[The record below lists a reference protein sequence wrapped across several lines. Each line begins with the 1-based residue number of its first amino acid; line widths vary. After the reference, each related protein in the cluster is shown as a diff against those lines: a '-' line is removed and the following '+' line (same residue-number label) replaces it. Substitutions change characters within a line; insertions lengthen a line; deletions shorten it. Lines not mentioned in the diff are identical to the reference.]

1 MKDIVFLIFGNIY
14 VIIGAVAILITVAS
28 ILIMRTFLRRKYY
41 QDIYECVDYFIRNSH
56 VPTFYSHDSSN
67 AFSEYKELFTK
78 CKSHRN
84 SWFLGT
90 LGKLYVEKYLY
101 WFDEVQTFI
110 ERMSSFMGEE
120 HYFAHS
126 EYLSCLEGMTIEKD
140 TEYFLTK
147 HFLKYVNDKI
157 PESYLDLD
165 KYKHALSIG
174 FSDIP
179 QKHNEKFV
187 QEELAK
193 NKEYFD
199 SVLKYPLDKQQR
211 TSIVKLEDN
220 CLVISSAGSGKT
232 STSVAKIKYLVEK
245 RHIAPSRILPLTYTT
260 KAAKELT
267 DRLALSADGLRCY
280 TFHSLAFHI
289 LAEANQEK
297 PDVCDNNTMLQ
308 CFNYLVEHN
317 ANFKKAINKF
327 LTDKKSLTRNEH
339 EYLTAKDYYK
349 DRALYGIQAPF
360 LDMDGRIIFTRSEEE
375 KKICTFLSMNGIS
388 FRYEHPYYVNTSTEY
403 KRQYRPDFTIY
414 FQQNGRL
421 VFVILEHFGID
432 AYGNVPQWFGV
443 SKKGGF
449 EQANKDYN
457 DGITWKRKINK
468 RYNTPLLETTS
479 AMFQDGTIFEKLK
492 QQLKLHGIPMRELTE
507 DEKYDKLVKRNK
519 RMEDSILELIT
530 TFITLMKSNRHT
542 PESVLNLIKQENSNP
557 LFVDRAEFMI
567 HEIFQPIFDEYE
579 KVLRDKN
586 QIDYTDLILKAT
598 DACNSGLYQKEYDM
612 ILVDEFQD
620 ISVDRFELLQS
631 LRSKK
636 NLTKLYCVGDD
647 WQSIFRFSGS
657 DLSLFNGFE
666 ERFGFT
672 EKCAIETTYRF
683 GNPTIDISS
692 KFILENSA
700 QVYKE
705 IKPVNES
712 VKTGIETVAYHTDDT
727 GDSQYK
733 VLENIV
739 SKIPSEQSIM
749 LIGRY
754 HSDAEFIPNS
764 LLKRNQKGSIVSA
777 HISKRDIP
785 YNTIH
790 SAKGLEA
797 DNIIVVSC
805 SQDGNG
811 FPSRV
816 SDDPILGYV
825 LSEPETFPYAEERR
839 LFYVAITRA
848 RKQTYVM
855 YNYTSPS
862 CFITELEKQQGMME
876 CPWCHNGNLKVV
888 KEGENQFKHWRLYGC
903 TNYTAGCQ
911 YTLFLDYNDEKEIPA
926 KFNSIKDRNVLHIK
940 ASQVEQLKR
949 ENPMERYVII
959 PESSMIPPLPP
970 FPYLSQQN
978 KTAEDE
984 EELPF

>member
-1 MKDIVFLIFGNIY
+1 MKDFIFLIFGNIY
-14 VIIGAVAILITVAS
+14 VIIGMVAS
-28 ILIMRTFLRRKYY
+28 VSITATVFTMRFTLRRKYY
-41 QDIYECVDYFIRNSH
+41 HGIYECIDFFIRNCH
-56 VPTFYSHDSSN
+56 DTTFYCPQTHET
-67 AFSEYKELFTK
+67 FTEYEGLFVK
-78 CKSHRN
+78 CKRHRN
-84 SWFLGT
+84 SWFLGIF
-90 LGKLYVEKYLY
+90 GKIYMDKYLY
-101 WFDEVQTFI
+101 WFDEIQTFI
-110 ERMSSFMGEE
+110 GRMSSFMSDD

-126 EYLSCLEGMTIEKD
+126 EFLKCMEGLNVKKN
-140 TEYFLTK
+140 TEYFLNK
-147 HFLKYVNDKI
+147 QFLKYVNDKI

-187 QEELAK
+187 QEELAN

-199 SVLKYPLDKQQR
+199 TVLKYPLDKQQR

-267 DRLALSADGLRCY
+267 DRLSLSSEGLRCY

-297 PDVCDNNTMLQ
+297 PDVCDTNTMLQ

-327 LTDKKSLTRNEH
+327 LTDKKSLTKNEH
-339 EYLTAKDYYK
+339 EYITAKDYYK

-360 LDMDGRIIFTRSEEE
+360 LDMDGRIIFTKSEEE

-388 FRYEHPYYVNTSTEY
+388 FRYEQPYYINTATEY

-414 FQQNGRL
+414 FLQNGKP

-449 EQANKDYN
+449 DQANKDYN
-457 DGITWKRKINK
+457 DGIAWKRGINK
-468 RYNTPLLETTS
+468 RYHTPLLETTS
-479 AMFQDGTIFEKLK
+479 AMFQDGTIFENLK
-492 QQLKLHGIPMRELTE
+492 QQLERHGIPMRELTE

-519 RMEDSILELIT
+519 RMEDSILQLIT

-557 LFVDRAEFMI
+557 LFIDRAEFMI

-579 KVLRDKN
+579 KVLHEKN

-598 DACNSGLYQKEYDM
+598 DVCNSGLFKKEYDM

-666 ERFGFT
+666 SRFGFT

-683 GNPTIDISS
+683 GDPTIDISS
-692 KFILENSA
+692 KFIMENSA
-700 QVYKE
+700 QVPKE
-705 IKPVNES
+705 IKPVNKS
-712 VKTGIETVAYHTDDT
+712 VRTGIETVAYHTDDK
-727 GDSQYK
+727 GDSQYR

-764 LLKRNQKGSIVSA
+764 LLKRNAKGNIVSA
-777 HISKRDIP
+777 HISDRDVQ

-855 YNYTSPS
+855 YNNTSPS

-911 YTLFLDYNDEKEIPA
+911 YTLFIDFNDEKEIPS
-926 KFNSIKDRNVLHIK
+926 KFESIKRKNVLHVR
-940 ASQVEQLKR
+940 ANQVEQFKK
-949 ENPMERYVII
+949 ENPTERFIII
-959 PESSMIPPLPP
+959 PEPTTLPPIPP
-970 FPYLSQQN
+970 FPYMNLQT
-978 KTAEDE
+978 KMDKEED
-984 EELPF
+984 ELPF

>member
-1 MKDIVFLIFGNIY
+1 MKDYIFLIFGNHY
-14 VIIGAVAILITVAS
+14 VIIGTVVVLAIVAAILCIRF
-28 ILIMRTFLRRKYY
+28 ILKSKYY
-41 QDIYECVDYFIRNSH
+41 HGVYECIDYFIRNCHDTAFYHPKSH
-56 VPTFYSHDSSN
+56 VTFT
-67 AFSEYKELFTK
+67 EYETLFIK
-78 CKSHRN
+78 CKKHRD

-90 LGKLYVEKYLY
+90 LGKIYIAKYLY

-110 ERMSSFMGEE
+110 ERMSSYMEE
-120 HYFAHS
+120 NHYFAHS
-126 EYLSCLEGMTIEKD
+126 EYLVCLEGMNIEED
-140 TEYFLTK
+140 TEYFLSNQ
-147 HFLKYVNDKI
+147 FLKYINEKI
-157 PESYLDLD
+157 PESYLDLE
-165 KYKHALSIG
+165 KYRHALSIG

-199 SVLKYPLDKQQR
+199 TVLKYPLDKQQR

-267 DRLALSADGLRCY
+267 DRLALSKEGLRCY

-317 ANFKKAINKF
+317 ADFKKAINKF
-327 LTDKKSLTRNEH
+327 LTDKKSLTKNEH
-339 EYLTAKDYYK
+339 DYLTAKDYYK

-388 FRYEHPYYVNTSTEY
+388 FRYEYPYYKNTATEF

-414 FQQNGRL
+414 FQQNGRQF
-421 VFVILEHFGID
+421 FVILEHFGID
-432 AYGNVPQWFGV
+432 AYGKVPQWFGIG
-443 SKKGGF
+443 KKGGF
-449 EQANKDYN
+449 EQANKEYN
-457 DGITWKRKINK
+457 DGIIWKRRINS
-468 RYNTPLLETTS
+468 RYNTALLETTS
-479 AMFQDGTIFEKLK
+479 AMFQDGTIYENLRK
-492 QQLKLHGIPMRELTE
+492 QLKLYGVPMRELTE
-507 DEKYDKLVKRNK
+507 DEKYEKLVKRNK
-519 RMEDSILELIT
+519 RMEDSILQLIT
-530 TFITLMKSNRHT
+530 TFITLMKSNRQT
-542 PESVLNLIKQENSNP
+542 PESVLNLIKQESNNP
-557 LFVDRAEFMI
+557 LFIERAEFMI

-579 KVLRDKN
+579 KVLRDKK
-586 QIDYTDLILKAT
+586 QIDYTDLILRAT
-598 DACNSGLYQKEYDM
+598 DVCQSGLYKKEYDM

-631 LRSKK
+631 LRNKK

-666 ERFGFT
+666 EHFGFT

-683 GNPTIDISS
+683 GYPTIDISS
-692 KFILENSA
+692 NFILENSA
-700 QVYKE
+700 QVHKK

-712 VKTGIETVAYHTDDT
+712 VRTGIETVAYHTDDT

-733 VLENIV
+733 VLEKIV
-739 SKIPSEQSIM
+739 SEIPSEQSIM

-754 HSDAEFIPNS
+754 HSDAEFISNS
-764 LLKRNQKGSIVSA
+764 LLKRNQKGNIVSA
-777 HISKRDIP
+777 HISDRDIP

-855 YNYTSPS
+855 YNYASPS
-862 CFITELEKQQGMME
+862 CFIAELEKQQGMTE

-888 KEGENQFKHWRLYGC
+888 KEGESQFKRWRLYGC

-911 YTLFLDYNDEKEIPA
+911 YTLFLDFNDEKEIPEKMNSA
-926 KFNSIKDRNVLHIK
+926 KRHVLHIK
-940 ASQVEQLKR
+940 ANQVEQLKK
-949 ENPMERYVII
+949 ENPTEKYVII
-959 PESSMIPPLPP
+959 PEPTTVPPMPP
-970 FPYLSQQN
+970 FPFLNIQKN
-978 KTAEDE
+978 TEEED
-984 EELPF
+984 ELPF

>member
-1 MKDIVFLIFGNIY
+1 MTRSL
-14 VIIGAVAILITVAS
+14 
-28 ILIMRTFLRRKYY
+28 LRRRYY
-41 QDIYECVDYFIRNSH
+41 HKIYECIDYFIRNSH
-56 VPTFYSHDSSN
+56 ELTFYTNN
-67 AFSEYKELFTK
+67 AFSEYEHLFIK

-84 SWFLGT
+84 SWFFGES
-90 LGKLYVEKYLY
+90 EKYYIEKFLF
-101 WFDEVQTFI
+101 WFDEVQTFK
-110 ERMSSFMGEE
+110 ERMFSFMGEE

-126 EYLSCLEGMTIEKD
+126 EFLKCVEELNIEEN
-140 TEYFLTK
+140 TEFFLNNQ
-147 HFLKYVNDKI
+147 FLKYVNKVI
-157 PESYLDLD
+157 PESYLDLE
-165 KYKHALSIG
+165 KYKRALSIG

-187 QEELAK
+187 QEELAN

-199 SVLKYPLDKQQR
+199 TVLKYPLDKQQR
-211 TSIVKLEDN
+211 ASIVKLEDN

-267 DRLALSADGLRCY
+267 DRLALSAEGLRCY

-308 CFNYLVEHN
+308 CFNDLVEHN

-327 LTDKKSLTRNEH
+327 LTDKKSLTKNEH
-339 EYLTAKDYYK
+339 DYHKPEDYYK

-360 LDMDGRIIFTRSEEE
+360 LDMDDKIIFTRSEEE

-388 FRYEHPYYVNTSTEY
+388 FRYEHPYYVNTATEF
-403 KRQYRPDFTIY
+403 KRQYKPDFTIY
-414 FQQNGRL
+414 SQPNGMSD
-421 VFVILEHFGID
+421 FVILEHFGID
-432 AYGNVPQWFGV
+432 KDGKVPRWFGECQN
-443 SKKGGF
+443 GGF
-449 EQANKDYN
+449 VRANQIYN
-457 DGITWKRKINK
+457 EGIKWKREINK

-479 AMFQDGTIFEKLK
+479 AMFQDGTIFKELR
-492 QQLKLHGIPMRELTE
+492 QQLKQYGIPMRKLTE
-507 DEKYDKLVKRNK
+507 DEKYAKLVKRNK
-519 RMEDSILELIT
+519 RMEDSILQLIT
-530 TFITLMKSNRHT
+530 TFITLMKSNRHN
-542 PESVLNLIKQENSNP
+542 PESVLNLIKKENNNP
-557 LFVDRAEFMI
+557 LFIKRAEFMI
-567 HEIFQPIFDEYE
+567 HEIFQPIFEEYE

-598 DACNSGLYQKEYDM
+598 DVCNSGLYKKEYDM

-631 LRSKK
+631 LRNKK

-692 KFILENSA
+692 EFILKNNA
-700 QVYKE
+700 QVPKE
-705 IKPVNES
+705 IKPVNNS
-712 VKTGIETVAYHTDDT
+712 VRTEIETVAYHTDEKT
-727 GDSQYK
+727 GDSQFK
-733 VLENIV
+733 VLEKII
-739 SKIPSEQSIM
+739 SKIPSDQSIM

-754 HSDAEFIPNS
+754 HSDADFISNS
-764 LLKRNQKGSIVSA
+764 SLKRNQKGNVISA
-777 HISKRDIP
+777 HILDRNIP

-825 LSEPETFPYAEERR
+825 LSTPETFPYAEERR

-855 YNYTSPS
+855 YNEKSPS
-862 CFITELEKQQGMME
+862 CFIAELAKKQGMFE

-888 KEGENQFKHWRLYGC
+888 KEGETQFKHWRLYGC

-911 YTLFLDYNDEKEIPA
+911 YTLFINYNDEKEIPA
-926 KFNSIKDRNVLHIK
+926 KFYSIINRNNLHIR
-940 ASQVEQLKR
+940 ADQVEQLKK
-949 ENPMERYVII
+949 ENPSEKYVVI
-959 PESSMIPPLPP
+959 PEPTTLPPLTH
-970 FPYLSQQN
+970 LNVQN
-978 KTAEDE
+978 NAEGDDS
-984 EELPF
+984 LF

>member
-1 MKDIVFLIFGNIY
+1 MKDIIFLILGNIY
-14 VIIGAVAILITVAS
+14 VIIGIMAILITVVT
-28 ILIMRTFLRRKYY
+28 ILTIRFILRNKYY
-41 QDIYECVDYFIRNSH
+41 HDIYVCIDYFIRNCHDTAFYCPQSH
-56 VPTFYSHDSSN
+56 STFR
-67 AFSEYKELFTK
+67 EYEALFIK
-78 CKSHRN
+78 CRKHRN
-84 SWFLGT
+84 SWFLGDF
-90 LGKLYVEKYLY
+90 GKNYLEKYLY
-101 WFDEVQTFI
+101 WFDEIQTFI
-110 ERMSSFMGEE
+110 GRMSSFMSDD

-126 EYLSCLEGMTIEKD
+126 EFLKSIEGLNVEKN
-140 TEYFLTK
+140 TEYFLSK
-147 HFLKYVNDKI
+147 QFLKYVNDKI
-157 PESYLDLD
+157 PESYLDLE
-165 KYKHALSIG
+165 KYKHDLSLG

-187 QEELAK
+187 QDELDK

-199 SVLKYPLDKQQR
+199 NVLKYPLDKQQR

-267 DRLALSADGLRCY
+267 DRLNLSADGLRCY

-289 LAEANQEK
+289 LAAANQEK
-297 PDVCDNNTMLQ
+297 PDVCDTSTMLQ

-327 LTDKKSLTRNEH
+327 LTDKKSLTKNQH
-339 EYLTAKDYYK
+339 EYSKAEDYYD

-360 LDMDGRIIFTRSEEE
+360 LDMDDRIIFTKSEEE

-388 FRYEHPYYVNTSTEY
+388 FRYEYPYYVNTATET
-403 KRQYRPDFTIY
+403 KRQYKPDFTIY
-414 FQQNGRL
+414 FQINNKPF
-421 VFVILEHFGID
+421 FVILEHFGID
-432 AYGNVPQWFGV
+432 AQGNVPSWFGDQ
-443 SKKGGF
+443 KTGGF
-449 EQANKDYN
+449 FQANKKYN
-457 DGITWKRKINK
+457 EGITWKRSINK
-468 RYNTPLLETTS
+468 TYGTALLETTS
-479 AMFQDGTIFEKLK
+479 AMFHDGTIFEKLK
-492 QQLKLHGIPMRELTE
+492 QQLKLYGIPMRELTE

-519 RMEDSILELIT
+519 RMEDSILQLIT

-542 PESVLNLIKQENSNP
+542 PESVLSLIKQENSNP
-557 LFVDRAEFMI
+557 LFIERAEFMI
-567 HEIFQPIFDEYE
+567 HEIFQQIYDEYE
-579 KVLRDKN
+579 KVLHDKK

-598 DACNSGLYQKEYDM
+598 DVCNSGLYKKEYDM

-631 LRSKK
+631 LRNKE

-666 ERFGFT
+666 EHFGFT

-692 KFILENSA
+692 KFILENDA
-700 QVYKE
+700 QVHKE
-705 IKPVNES
+705 IKPANETVRTS
-712 VKTGIETVAYHTDDT
+712 IETVAYHTDDT

-733 VLENIV
+733 VLEKII
-739 SKIPSEQSIM
+739 SKIPVEQSIM

-754 HSDAEFIPNS
+754 HSDGEFIPNS
-764 LLKRNQKGSIVSA
+764 LLKRNQKRNIVSV
-777 HISKRDIP
+777 HISGREIP

-790 SAKGLEA
+790 SVKGLEA

-816 SDDPILGYV
+816 CDDPILGYV
-825 LSEPETFPYAEERR
+825 LSKPETFPYAEERR

-848 RKQTYVM
+848 KKQTYVM
-855 YNYTSPS
+855 YNKSSPS
-862 CFITELEKQQGMME
+862 CFITELEKQQGIME

-888 KEGENQFKHWRLYGC
+888 KEGQNLFKNWRLYGC

-911 YTLFLDYNDEKEIPA
+911 YTLFIDYYEEKEIQA
-926 KFNSIKDRNVLHIK
+926 KFNSIKNRNVIHPIEN
-940 ASQVEQLKR
+940 QVDQLKK
-949 ENPMERYVII
+949 ENPSKKNDVI
-959 PESSMIPPLPP
+959 PKSSTLPPMPP
-970 FPYLSQQN
+970 FPYPNIQSN
-978 KTAEDE
+978 TEDE
-984 EELPF
+984 NELPF

>member
-1 MKDIVFLIFGNIY
+1 MYKIIFDNIY
-14 VIIGAVAILITVAS
+14 VLVGIVAFLIITAIILIT
-28 ILIMRTFLRRKYY
+28 RTLLRRRYY
-41 QDIYECVDYFIRNSH
+41 HKIYECIDDFIRNSH
-56 VPTFYSHDSSN
+56 ELTFYTNN
-67 AFSEYKELFTK
+67 AFSEYEHLFIK

-84 SWFLGT
+84 SWFFWES
-90 LGKLYVEKYLY
+90 EKYYIEKFLF
-101 WFDEVQTFI
+101 WFDEVQTFK
-110 ERMSSFMGEE
+110 ERVFSFMGEE

-126 EYLSCLEGMTIEKD
+126 EFLKCVEELNIEEN
-140 TEYFLTK
+140 TEFFLNNQ
-147 HFLKYVNDKI
+147 FLKYVNKVI
-157 PESYLDLD
+157 PESYLDLE
-165 KYKHALSIG
+165 KYKRALSIG

-187 QEELAK
+187 QEELAN

-199 SVLKYPLDKQQR
+199 TVLKYPLDKQQR
-211 TSIVKLEDN
+211 ASIVKLEDN

-267 DRLALSADGLRCY
+267 DRLALSAEGLRCY

-308 CFNYLVEHN
+308 CFNDLVEHN

-327 LTDKKSLTRNEH
+327 LTDKKSLTKNEH
-339 EYLTAKDYYK
+339 DYHKPEEYYK

-360 LDMDGRIIFTRSEEE
+360 LDMDDKIIFTRSEEE

-388 FRYEHPYYVNTSTEY
+388 FRYEHPYYVNTATVF

-414 FQQNGRL
+414 FQQNGKL
-421 VFVILEHFGID
+421 VFVILEHFGVD

-443 SKKGGF
+443 GKKGGF
-449 EQANKDYN
+449 VQANMDYK
-457 DGITWKRKINK
+457 DGIAWKRKINNM
-468 RYNTPLLETTS
+468 YHTPLLETTS
-479 AMFQDGTIFEKLK
+479 AMFQDGSIFQKLR
-492 QQLKLHGIPMRELTE
+492 QQLKQYGIPMRELTE
-507 DEKYDKLVKRNK
+507 DEKYAKLVKRNK
-519 RMEDSILELIT
+519 RMEDSILQLIT

-542 PESVLNLIKQENSNP
+542 PESVLSLIKQENRDP
-557 LFVDRAEFMI
+557 LFIDRAEFMI

-598 DACNSGLYQKEYDM
+598 DVCNSGLYKKEYDM

-631 LRSKK
+631 LRNKK

-657 DLSLFNGFE
+657 DISLFNGFE
-666 ERFGFT
+666 ERFGFS

-683 GNPTIDISS
+683 GNPAIDISS
-692 KFILENSA
+692 QFIMENSA
-700 QVYKE
+700 QVPKE
-705 IKPVNES
+705 IKPVNNS
-712 VKTGIETVAYHTDDT
+712 VRTEIKTVAYHTDDT

-733 VLENIV
+733 VLEKIV

-754 HSDAEFIPNS
+754 HSDAEFIS
-764 LLKRNQKGSIVSA
+764 KSSLKRNQKGNVISA
-777 HISKRDIP
+777 HILDRNIP

-825 LSEPETFPYAEERR
+825 LSTPETFPYAEERR

-855 YNYTSPS
+855 YNEKSPS
-862 CFITELEKQQGMME
+862 CFIAELAKKQGMFE

-888 KEGENQFKHWRLYGC
+888 KEGENGIKHWRLYGC

-911 YTLFLDYNDEKEIPA
+911 YTLFINYNDEKEIPA
-926 KFNSIKDRNVLHIK
+926 KIYSIIN
-940 ASQVEQLKR
+940 
-949 ENPMERYVII
+949 
-959 PESSMIPPLPP
+959 
-970 FPYLSQQN
+970 
-978 KTAEDE
+978 
-984 EELPF
+984 

>member
-1 MKDIVFLIFGNIY
+1 MYKIIFDNIY
-14 VIIGAVAILITVAS
+14 VLVGIVAFLIITAIILIT
-28 ILIMRTFLRRKYY
+28 RTLLRRRYY
-41 QDIYECVDYFIRNSH
+41 HKIYECIDYFIRNSH
-56 VPTFYSHDSSN
+56 ERTFYNNN
-67 AFSEYKELFTK
+67 AFSEYKHLFIK

-84 SWFLGT
+84 SWFFGES
-90 LGKLYVEKYLY
+90 EKYYIEKFLF
-101 WFDEVQTFI
+101 WFDEIQTFK
-110 ERMSSFMGEE
+110 ERMLSFMGEV

-126 EYLSCLEGMTIEKD
+126 EFLKCVEELNIEEN
-140 TEYFLTK
+140 TEFFLNNQ
-147 HFLKYVNDKI
+147 FLKYVNKVI
-157 PESYLDLD
+157 PESYLDLE
-165 KYKHALSIG
+165 KYKRALSIG

-187 QEELAK
+187 QEELAN

-199 SVLKYPLDKQQR
+199 TVLKYPLDKQQR
-211 TSIVKLEDN
+211 ASIVKLEDN

-267 DRLALSADGLRCY
+267 DRLALSAEGLRCY

-308 CFNYLVEHN
+308 CFNYLVNHN

-327 LTDKKSLTRNEH
+327 LTDKKSLTKNEH
-339 EYLTAKDYYK
+339 DYHKPEDYYK

-360 LDMDGRIIFTRSEEE
+360 LDMDDKIIFTRSEEE
-375 KKICTFLSMNGIS
+375 KKICTFLSKNGIS
-388 FRYEHPYYVNTSTEY
+388 FRYEHPYYVNTATEF
-403 KRQYRPDFTIY
+403 KRQYKPDFTIY
-414 FQQNGRL
+414 FQQDGRS

-432 AYGNVPQWFGV
+432 AYGNVPRWFGECQN
-443 SKKGGF
+443 GGF
-449 EQANKDYN
+449 VRANEIYN
-457 DGITWKRKINK
+457 EGIKWKRAINRK
-468 RYNTPLLETTS
+468 YNTILLETTS
-479 AMFQDGTIFEKLK
+479 AMFHDGTIYERLS
-492 QQLKLHGIPMRELTE
+492 QQLKQYGIPMRELTE
-507 DEKYDKLVKRNK
+507 DEKFEKLVKRNK
-519 RMEDSILELIT
+519 RMEDSILQLVT
-530 TFITLMKSNRHT
+530 TFITLMKSNRHN
-542 PESVLNLIKQENSNP
+542 PESVLNLIKKENNNP
-557 LFVDRAEFMI
+557 LFIKRAEFMI
-567 HEIFQPIFDEYE
+567 HEIFQPIFEEYE

-598 DACNSGLYQKEYDM
+598 DVCNSGLYKKEYDM

-631 LRSKK
+631 LRNKK

-657 DLSLFNGFE
+657 DISLFNGFE

-692 KFILENSA
+692 EFILKNNA
-700 QVYKE
+700 QVPKE
-705 IKPVNES
+705 IKPVNNS
-712 VKTGIETVAYHTDDT
+712 VRTEIETVAYHTDEKT
-727 GDSQYK
+727 GDSQFK
-733 VLENIV
+733 VLEKII
-739 SKIPSEQSIM
+739 SKIPSDQSIM

-754 HSDAEFIPNS
+754 HSDADFISNS
-764 LLKRNQKGSIVSA
+764 SLKRNQKGNVISA
-777 HISKRDIP
+777 HILDRNIP

-825 LSEPETFPYAEERR
+825 LSTPETFPYAEERR

-855 YNYTSPS
+855 YNEKSPS
-862 CFITELEKQQGMME
+862 CFIAELAKKQGMFE

-888 KEGENQFKHWRLYGC
+888 KEGETQFKHWMLYGC

-911 YTLFLDYNDEKEIPA
+911 YTLFINYNDEKEIPA
-926 KFNSIKDRNVLHIK
+926 KFYSIINRNNLHIR
-940 ASQVEQLKR
+940 ADQVEQLKK
-949 ENPMERYVII
+949 ENPSEKYVVI
-959 PESSMIPPLPP
+959 PEPTTLPPLTH
-970 FPYLSQQN
+970 LNVQN
-978 KTAEDE
+978 NAEGDDS
-984 EELPF
+984 LF

>member
-1 MKDIVFLIFGNIY
+1 MVGIMKDVVYLTFENIY
-14 VIIGAVAILITVAS
+14 VIVSMVVILVIVTN
-28 ILIMRTFLRRKYY
+28 ILIMRFILKRKYY
-41 QDIYECVDYFIRNSH
+41 RGIYECIDYFIRNCH
-56 VPTFYSHDSSN
+56 DTAFYNPQNHATFT
-67 AFSEYKELFTK
+67 EYEALFVK
-78 CKSHRN
+78 CKKHRK

-90 LGKLYVEKYLY
+90 GGKIYMEKYLY
-101 WFDEVQTFI
+101 WFDEIQTFM
-110 ERMSSFMGEE
+110 ERMSSFMSDD

-126 EYLSCLEGMTIEKD
+126 EFLKCMEELNIEEN
-140 TEYFLTK
+140 TEFFLNNQ
-147 HFLKYVNDKI
+147 FLKYVNNVI
-157 PESYLDLD
+157 PESYLDLE
-165 KYKHALSIG
+165 KYKRALSIG

-187 QEELAK
+187 QEELAN

-199 SVLKYPLDKQQR
+199 TVLKYPLDKQQR
-211 TSIVKLEDN
+211 ASIVKLEDN

-232 STSVAKIKYLVEK
+232 STSVAKIKYLVDK
-245 RHIAPSRILPLTYTT
+245 RHIAPARILPLTYTA

-267 DRLALSADGLRCY
+267 DRLALSAEGLRCY

-289 LAEANQEK
+289 LAEATQEK
-297 PDVCDNNTMLQ
+297 PDVCDTNTMLK
-308 CFNYLVEHN
+308 CFYYLVDHN
-317 ANFKKAINKF
+317 ADFKKAINKF
-327 LTDKKSLTRNEH
+327 LTDKKSLTKNEH
-339 EYLTAKDYYK
+339 EYVKAEDYYA

-388 FRYEHPYYVNTSTEY
+388 FRYEQPYFKNTATEF

-421 VFVILEHFGID
+421 VFVVLEHFGID
-432 AYGNVPQWFGV
+432 AYGNVPVWFGEN
-443 SKKGGF
+443 KKGGF
-449 EQANKDYN
+449 YEANDIYKE
-457 DGITWKRKINK
+457 GIKWKRAINRK
-468 RYNTPLLETTS
+468 YNTILLETTS
-479 AMFQDGTIFEKLK
+479 AMFHDGTIYERLT
-492 QQLKLHGIPMRELTE
+492 QQLKQYGIPMRELTE
-507 DEKYDKLVKRNK
+507 DEKFEKLVKRNK
-519 RMEDSILELIT
+519 RMEDSILQLVT
-530 TFITLMKSNRHT
+530 TFITLMKSNRHN
-542 PESVLNLIKQENSNP
+542 PESVLNLIKKENNNP
-557 LFVDRAEFMI
+557 LFIERSEFMI

-579 KVLRDKN
+579 KMLHENN

-598 DACNSGLYQKEYDM
+598 DVCNSGLYKKEYDM

-631 LRSKK
+631 LRNKK

-666 ERFGFT
+666 EHFGFS

-692 KFILENSA
+692 QFIMENSA
-700 QVYKE
+700 QVPKE

-712 VKTGIETVAYHTDDT
+712 VRTEIKTVAYYTDDA
-727 GDSQYK
+727 GDSKYE
-733 VLENIV
+733 VLEKIV

-754 HSDAEFIPNS
+754 HSDAEFIPNE
-764 LLKRNQKGSIVSA
+764 LVMRNEKGNIVSV
-777 HISKRDIP
+777 HISNRDIP

-797 DNIIVVSC
+797 DNVIVVSC

-825 LSEPETFPYAEERR
+825 LSAPETFPYAEERR

-855 YNYTSPS
+855 YNEKSPS
-862 CFITELEKQQGMME
+862 CFITELAKKQGMFE

-888 KEGENQFKHWRLYGC
+888 KEGENGIKHWRLYGC

-911 YTLFLDYNDEKEIPA
+911 YTLFLDYCDEKEIQT
-926 KFNSIKDRNVLHIK
+926 KINSIINRSILPRSPI
-940 ASQVEQLKR
+940 
-949 ENPMERYVII
+949 
-959 PESSMIPPLPP
+959 IPPLPSP
-970 FPYLSQQN
+970 FPYMSQQN
-978 KTAEDE
+978 KVVEDE
-984 EELPF
+984 NNDELPF

>member
-1 MKDIVFLIFGNIY
+1 MYKIIFDNIY
-14 VIIGAVAILITVAS
+14 VLVGIVAFLIITAIILIT
-28 ILIMRTFLRRKYY
+28 RTLLRRRYY
-41 QDIYECVDYFIRNSH
+41 HKIYECIDDFIRNSH
-56 VPTFYSHDSSN
+56 ELTFYTNN
-67 AFSEYKELFTK
+67 AFSEYEHLFIK

-84 SWFLGT
+84 SWFFGES
-90 LGKLYVEKYLY
+90 EKYYIEKFLF
-101 WFDEVQTFI
+101 WFDEVQAFK
-110 ERMSSFMGEE
+110 ERMFSFMGEE

-126 EYLSCLEGMTIEKD
+126 EFLKCVEELNIEEN
-140 TEYFLTK
+140 TEFFLNNQ
-147 HFLKYVNDKI
+147 FLKYVNKVI
-157 PESYLDLD
+157 PESYLDLE
-165 KYKHALSIG
+165 KYKRALSIG

-187 QEELAK
+187 QEELAN
-193 NKEYFD
+193 NKEYFNT
-199 SVLKYPLDKQQR
+199 VLKYPLDKQQR
-211 TSIVKLEDN
+211 ASIVKLEDN

-267 DRLALSADGLRCY
+267 DRLALSAEGLRCY
-280 TFHSLAFHI
+280 TFHRLAFHI

-308 CFNYLVEHN
+308 CFNNLVEHN

-327 LTDKKSLTRNEH
+327 LTDKKSLTMNEH
-339 EYLTAKDYYK
+339 DYHKPEDYYK

-360 LDMDGRIIFTRSEEE
+360 LDMDDKIIFTRSEEE

-388 FRYEHPYYVNTSTEY
+388 FRYEHPYYVNTATEF
-403 KRQYRPDFTIY
+403 KRQYKPDFTIY
-414 FQQNGRL
+414 FQQDGRS

-432 AYGNVPQWFGV
+432 AYGNVPRWFGECQN
-443 SKKGGF
+443 GGF
-449 EQANKDYN
+449 VRANEIYN
-457 DGITWKRKINK
+457 EGIKWKREINK

-479 AMFQDGTIFEKLK
+479 AMFHDETIYKRLTDQLK
-492 QQLKLHGIPMRELTE
+492 QYGIPMRELTE
-507 DEKYDKLVKRNK
+507 DEKYAKLVKRNK
-519 RMEDSILELIT
+519 RMEDSILQLIT
-530 TFITLMKSNRHT
+530 TFITLMKSNRHN
-542 PESVLNLIKQENSNP
+542 PESVLNLIKKENNNP
-557 LFVDRAEFMI
+557 LFIKRAEFMI
-567 HEIFQPIFDEYE
+567 HEIFQPIFEEYE

-598 DACNSGLYQKEYDM
+598 DVCNSGLYKKEYDM

-631 LRSKK
+631 LRNKK

-683 GNPTIDISS
+683 GNPTIEISS
-692 KFILENSA
+692 EFILKNNA
-700 QVYKE
+700 QVPKE
-705 IKPVNES
+705 IKPVNNS
-712 VKTGIETVAYHTDDT
+712 VRTEIKTVAYHTDDT

-733 VLENIV
+733 VLEKIV

-754 HSDAEFIPNS
+754 HSDADFIS
-764 LLKRNQKGSIVSA
+764 KSSLKRNQKGNVISA
-777 HISKRDIP
+777 HILDRNIP

-825 LSEPETFPYAEERR
+825 LSTPETFPYAEERR

-855 YNYTSPS
+855 YNEKSPS
-862 CFITELEKQQGMME
+862 CFIAELAKKQGMFE

-888 KEGENQFKHWRLYGC
+888 KEGETQFKHWRLYGC

-911 YTLFLDYNDEKEIPA
+911 YTLFINYNDEKEIPA
-926 KFNSIKDRNVLHIK
+926 KFYSIINRNNLHIR
-940 ASQVEQLKR
+940 ADQVEQLKK
-949 ENPMERYVII
+949 ENPSEKYVVI
-959 PESSMIPPLPP
+959 PEPITLPPLTH
-970 FPYLSQQN
+970 LNVQN
-978 KTAEDE
+978 NAEGDDS
-984 EELPF
+984 LF

>member
-1 MKDIVFLIFGNIY
+1 MYKIIFDNIY
-14 VIIGAVAILITVAS
+14 VLVGIVAFLIITAIILIT
-28 ILIMRTFLRRKYY
+28 RTLLRRRYY
-41 QDIYECVDYFIRNSH
+41 HKIYECIDDFIRNSH
-56 VPTFYSHDSSN
+56 ELTFYTNN
-67 AFSEYKELFTK
+67 AFSEYEHLFIK

-84 SWFLGT
+84 SWFFGES
-90 LGKLYVEKYLY
+90 EKYYIEKFLF
-101 WFDEVQTFI
+101 WFDEVQAFK
-110 ERMSSFMGEE
+110 ERMFSFMGEE

-126 EYLSCLEGMTIEKD
+126 EFLKCVEELNIEEN
-140 TEYFLTK
+140 TEFFLNNQ
-147 HFLKYVNDKI
+147 FLKYVNKVI
-157 PESYLDLD
+157 PESYLDLE
-165 KYKHALSIG
+165 KYKRALSIG

-187 QEELAK
+187 QEELAN
-193 NKEYFD
+193 NKEYFNT
-199 SVLKYPLDKQQR
+199 VLKYPLDKQQR
-211 TSIVKLEDN
+211 ASIVKLEDN

-267 DRLALSADGLRCY
+267 DRLALSAEGLRCY

-308 CFNYLVEHN
+308 CFNDLVEHN

-327 LTDKKSLTRNEH
+327 LTDKKSLTKNEH
-339 EYLTAKDYYK
+339 EYLTAKEYYK

-360 LDMDGRIIFTRSEEE
+360 LDMDDRIIFTKSEEE

-388 FRYEHPYYVNTSTEY
+388 FRYEHPYYVNTATEF
-403 KRQYRPDFTIY
+403 KRQYKPDFTIY
-414 FQQNGRL
+414 FQQDGRS

-432 AYGNVPQWFGV
+432 AYGNVPRWFGECQN
-443 SKKGGF
+443 GGF
-449 EQANKDYN
+449 VRANEIYN
-457 DGITWKRKINK
+457 EGIKWKREINK

-479 AMFQDGTIFEKLK
+479 AMFHDETIYKRLTDQLK
-492 QQLKLHGIPMRELTE
+492 QYGIPMRELTE
-507 DEKYDKLVKRNK
+507 DEKYAKLVKRNK
-519 RMEDSILELIT
+519 RMEDSILQLIT
-530 TFITLMKSNRHT
+530 TFITLMKSNRHN
-542 PESVLNLIKQENSNP
+542 PESVLNLIKKENNNP
-557 LFVDRAEFMI
+557 LFIKRAEFMI
-567 HEIFQPIFDEYE
+567 HEIFQPIFEEYE

-598 DACNSGLYQKEYDM
+598 DVCNSGLYKKEYDM

-631 LRSKK
+631 LRNKK

-683 GNPTIDISS
+683 GNPTIEISS
-692 KFILENSA
+692 EFILKNNA
-700 QVYKE
+700 QVPKE
-705 IKPVNES
+705 IKPVNNS
-712 VKTGIETVAYHTDDT
+712 VRTEIKTVAYHTDDT

-733 VLENIV
+733 VLEKIV

-754 HSDAEFIPNS
+754 HSDADFIS
-764 LLKRNQKGSIVSA
+764 KSSLKRNQKGNVISA
-777 HISKRDIP
+777 HILDRNIP

-825 LSEPETFPYAEERR
+825 LSTPETFPYAEERR

-855 YNYTSPS
+855 YNEKSPS
-862 CFITELEKQQGMME
+862 CFIAELAKKQGMFE

-888 KEGENQFKHWRLYGC
+888 KEGETQFKHWRLYGC

-911 YTLFLDYNDEKEIPA
+911 YTLFINYNDEKEIPA
-926 KFNSIKDRNVLHIK
+926 KFYSIINRNNLHIR
-940 ASQVEQLKR
+940 ADQVEQLKK
-949 ENPMERYVII
+949 ENPSEKYVVI
-959 PESSMIPPLPP
+959 PEPITLPPLTH
-970 FPYLSQQN
+970 LNVQN
-978 KTAEDE
+978 NAEGDDS
-984 EELPF
+984 LF